1 MKIRD
6 SNPDVIVFSDYAAGD
21 EAAFI
26 KQFAQNPT
34 KSLVYQQ
41 YAPSIPQYLQLA
53 GSSANGVIWS
63 TTVGILQNDP
73 VAQPFIDKFTQ
84 KFGSGPGFSNAGDQY
99 DLVKIWAQAVG
110 VAGDPYDF
118 QKVTNYVK
126 ATPYRGVCG
135 AYSFNRTGLT
145 CTPYP
150 DDTLDPSI
158 GMPHLT
164 FQIQDGKQVLI
175 SPDPYTTGT
184 YQAPPWL

>member
-1 MKIRD
+1 MQGFEQFTAPQANWGGVLVKIRD

-73 VAQPFIDKFTQ
+73 VAQPFIDKLHPEVRLR
-84 KFGSGPGFSNAGDQY
+84 PGLLERRRPVRPREDLGAGRR
-99 DLVKIWAQAVG
+99 
-110 VAGDPYDF
+110 
-118 QKVTNYVK
+118 
-126 ATPYRGVCG
+126 RGRRPVRLPEG
-135 AYSFNRTGLT
+135 HQLRQGHARTAASAART
-145 CTPYP
+145 RST
-150 DDTLDPSI
+150 
-158 GMPHLT
+158 
-164 FQIQDGKQVLI
+164 
-175 SPDPYTTGT
+175 
-184 YQAPPWL
+184 APA